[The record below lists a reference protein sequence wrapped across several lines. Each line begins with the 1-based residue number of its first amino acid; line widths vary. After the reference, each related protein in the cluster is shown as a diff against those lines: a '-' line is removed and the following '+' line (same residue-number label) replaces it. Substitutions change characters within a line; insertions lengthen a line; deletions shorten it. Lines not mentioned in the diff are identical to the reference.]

1 MIEVYEFYTG
11 HACKF
16 LDISRRTIYRWL
28 KSGKINSTRDFSNNH
43 KFTLT
48 EINRVRELH
57 GMTSL
62 TREQAYKLW
71 EELYS
76 TNE

>member
-11 HACKF
+11 HAIEF

-28 KSGKINSTRDFSNNH
+28 KSGKISSTRDFSNNH
-43 KFTLT
+43 KFTLN
-48 EINRVRELH
+48 EINRVRELR
-57 GMTSL
+57 GMTKL